1 VSRNDLEMPFSKGIG
16 IKMILE
22 AIERK
27 KEIR

>member
-1 VSRNDLEMPFSKGIG
+1 MPFSKGIG

-27 KEIR
+27 KEIRWKHS